1 MQLGA
6 EPIEQHEQ
14 LGGWPDGLQANPSF
28 GWACGGAARFIV
40 IALPFVH
47 AVLVAKPEQNAQAIV
62 ASRQT
67 LKSQRMEAELAAI
80 SQLVTGETP

>member
-1 MQLGA
+1 L
-6 EPIEQHEQ
+6 
-14 LGGWPDGLQANPSF
+14 
-28 GWACGGAARFIV
+28 ARFIV

-47 AVLVAKPEQNAQAIV
+47 AVLVAKPEQNAPAIV